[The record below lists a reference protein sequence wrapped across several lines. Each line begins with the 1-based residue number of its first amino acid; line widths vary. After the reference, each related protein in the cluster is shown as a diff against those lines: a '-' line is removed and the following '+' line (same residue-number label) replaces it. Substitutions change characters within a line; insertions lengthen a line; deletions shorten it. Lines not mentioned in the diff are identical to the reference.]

1 MENESTRDFRIALA
15 RGLGQI
21 ADGMSTIRLK
31 LEGNPIHQRLL
42 MEFEQEIFPAVR
54 RFRKKFDVPFE

>member
-21 ADGMSTIRLK
+21 ADGMSMIRLK
-31 LEGNPIHQRLL
+31 LEGNPIHQKLL
-42 MEFEQEIFPAVR
+42 TEFEQEIFPAVH